1 MNTKDSG
8 HFNAYIILAICTG
21 NGVRGR
27 RVPFLSHSQFEN
39 KLFFSCFFFFFH
51 HWFACNQM
59 KTLPHNK
66 STYLTC
72 GLKLGSSDPVMRLSV
87 GLHEC
92 GELGNRLVWRETVG
106 DRGKQKH
113 PS

>member
-8 HFNAYIILAICTG
+8 HFNAHFTVG
-21 NGVRGR
+21 MGR
-27 RVPFLSHSQFEN
+27 EEKESHGYLMPSLKTN
-39 KLFFSCFFFFFH
+39 CFSAVFFH

-66 STYLTC
+66 STCLTC
-72 GLKLGSSDPVMRLSV
+72 GMKSGSSDPVMKLSV

-92 GELGNRLVWRETVG
+92 GELGNRLVLRE
-106 DRGKQKH
+106 Q
-113 PS
+113 